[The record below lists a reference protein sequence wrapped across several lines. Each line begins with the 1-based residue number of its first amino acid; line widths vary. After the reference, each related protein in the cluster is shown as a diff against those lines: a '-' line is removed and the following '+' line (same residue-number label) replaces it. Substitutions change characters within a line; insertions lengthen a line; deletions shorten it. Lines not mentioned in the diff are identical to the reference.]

1 MAEFIDE
8 VKVFAR
14 AGAGGNGIVAW
25 RREAM
30 VSMGGP
36 AGGDGGNGGDVVFV
50 ADDSKTS
57 LISLKYGP
65 HVRAENGEN
74 GRSKNQFGA
83 NGKDVV
89 VHVPVGT
96 QVFDFDTGEEL
107 CDLTEV
113 GQRAVVCKGGS
124 GGFGN
129 TRFKSSTN
137 QAPDFAKKGLDGDEK
152 TLRVSLRLMA
162 DVGLLGFPNA
172 GKSTFLRTVSAAKPA
187 VADYP
192 FTTLTPKLGVVETDD
207 YKTFVIADVPGLIEG
222 ASDGAGLGIR
232 FLKHLERVRVLC
244 HLIEAPAEWQQ
255 AEEPDGSGESNGE
268 SDAATDDDTS
278 ADVGEVEAAE
288 TVAVEPP
295 QVDHLVKRY
304 QALRQELEKFSAQL
318 AMRPEICVLS
328 KIDLLPENP
337 MDAPEVLA
345 LKRHLDT
352 ERTPLFFMSAVTG
365 KGVEDL
371 KRGLLEK
378 VEEKDPAR
386 VEVAPYD
393 PLAKDRREA
402 KKR

>member
-14 AGAGGNGIVAW
+14 AGSGGNGIVAW

-96 QVFDFDTGEEL
+96 QVFDFETGEEL

-137 QAPDFAKKGLDGDEK
+137 QAPDFAKKGLEGEEK

-172 GKSTFLRTVSAAKPA
+172 GKSTFLRTVSAARPA

-255 AEEPDGSGESNGE
+255 AEEPASNGE
-268 SDAATDDDTS
+268 TAA
-278 ADVGEVEAAE
+278 ADVDDSAEEDGEVAADE
-288 TVAVEPP
+288 SAAIAVEPP
-295 QVDHLVKRY
+295 PVDHLVQRY

-328 KIDLLPENP
+328 KIDLLPDNP
-337 MDAPEVLA
+337 LDAPEVLA

-352 ERTPLFFMSAVTG
+352 ERTQLFFMSAVTG

-371 KRGLLEK
+371 KRGLLAK

-393 PLAKDRREA
+393 PLAKDRKEA